1 MKDRLQKVIA
11 QAGLASRRK
20 AEELIEQGK
29 IKVNGQVV
37 REQGLKVD
45 PVEDKIEVSGKL
57 LKTKDENVYFLLNK
71 PKGYVTT
78 VSDPQGRPTVL
89 DLIKTPTRVY
99 PVGRL
104 DFATEGLL
112 LMTNDGDLTYRLT
125 HPSHEI
131 EKVYHALVKG
141 IPRESALREL
151 QRGVVLDDGMTAP
164 AKVKVLKQEGGNTL
178 LEVIIH
184 EGRNRQVRRM
194 CEHIGHPVIR
204 LERVALG
211 NLTLQ
216 GLKRG
221 KYRSLTEKEVIE
233 LKNMV

>member
-1 MKDRLQKVIA
+1 MKERLQKVIA

-29 IKVNGQVV
+29 VKVNGQVV

-57 LKTKDENVYFLLNK
+57 LKIKDEKVYFLLNK

-78 VSDPQGRPTVL
+78 ASDPQGRPTVL

-112 LMTNDGDLTYRLT
+112 LLTNDGNLTYQLT

-131 EKVYHALVKG
+131 EKVYHAMVRG
-141 IPRESALREL
+141 IPKESAIREL
-151 QRGVVLDDGMTAP
+151 QRGVLLDDGMTAP

-194 CEHIGHPVIR
+194 CENIGHPVIR

-216 GLKRG
+216 GVKRG
-221 KYRSLTEKEVIE
+221 KYRSLSEKEVME